1 MSDDR
6 RSSAMERFSA
16 ICLWCLWAFSVLPLF
31 VLVIEFGGSDLK
43 NCGNAAGYYAKF
55 YSHFFLYPIAFGWIS
70 TAFLHRPFIEVVRH
84 LCSFPE
90 RAKVL
95 KLVLVGLSMALTIF
109 FICYVE
115 FTRPTFALW
124 SFMPAVESPQEVD
137 EAQGRARKLLEARC
151 SLQTTTSGL
160 GETTQSASKVSPL
173 CRLVISLCP
182 DREDRLCKFV
192 LSSCQDLPEEL
203 NESQK
208 EDYKRALETLEERGI
223 KSWTEWAYYLG
234 IIALTTLFAVLF
246 VTIFI
251 SMEKASATEPSAPG
265 EHGTSEEKARD
276 PTNRRMLVQLV
287 LALFF
292 ATFWMLMHITFLVE
306 KLAVYPEDPLLP
318 LNYLIFLAL
327 IVLYVHLVTKLWRD
341 LGRYEKS
348 FNIFLSVPG
357 VAIGVLGFF
366 PGSLPAEWVRDTLI
380 GLFGTGGS
388 LLTYIGVLLFL
399 LVVYFP
405 HILRWLDPDRKPQD
419 SGQTY

>member
-1 MSDDR
+1 MSDDQ
-6 RSSAMERFSA
+6 RSRTTEHYAA
-16 ICLWCLWAFSVLPLF
+16 VGLWSLWAFSVLPLF
-31 VLVIEFGGSDLK
+31 VLVIEFWGSKLE
-43 NCGNAAGYYAKF
+43 NCGNEAWYYARF

-95 KLVLVGLSMALTIF
+95 KLVLVGLSMALTVF

-115 FTRPTFALW
+115 FTRSTSALW
-124 SFMPAVESPQEVD
+124 SFMPAVESPQEVG
-137 EAQGRARKLLEARC
+137 EAQERARELLGARC
-151 SLQTTTSGL
+151 SLQTTTSDL
-160 GETTQSASKVSPL
+160 GETTPSASKVSPL

-182 DREDRLCKFV
+182 DREDGLCKFV
-192 LSSCQDLPEEL
+192 LSFCQDLPEEL

-208 EDYKRALETLEERGI
+208 GDSKSALETLEERGI

-251 SMEKASATEPSAPG
+251 SMEKASAPG
-265 EHGTSEEKARD
+265 EYGTSGEKVMD
-276 PTNRRMLVQLV
+276 STNRRMLVQLV
-287 LALFF
+287 VALFF
-292 ATFWMLMHITFLVE
+292 ATFWMLMRITFLTE
-306 KLAVYPEDPLLP
+306 KLAVYPGDPLLS

-327 IVLYVHLVTKLWRD
+327 IALYVHLVTRLWRD
-341 LGRYEKS
+341 FGRYEKH
-348 FNIFLSVPG
+348 FNLFLSAAG
-357 VAIGVLGFF
+357 VAVGVLGLFQDL
-366 PGSLPAEWVRDTLI
+366 LPAGWIRGILVN
-380 GLFGTGGS
+380 LFGTGGS

-419 SGQTY
+419 SGQT